1 MNIFF
6 FKMKSEQPA
15 KKENKKGRKK
25 KEISKKAEKLEDF
38 SKFSENIFPK
48 KIEKE
53 MDKEEFFV
61 PTEHEAKEVMEKGE
75 VLQESYLKENPSK
88 ELNTTLSNAAALID
102 EIDRKAAVPKVKDP
116 KFKDLPLTVN
126 EYVRPD
132 KKNIDKNRIHSLMSL
147 LTNDDIIELFGQKHL
162 PIYLQMKK
170 AYEARVKELQKT
182 NPEIKLSAAK
192 FRKLLLDL
200 PSVVKAFMANGKLV
214 EKTWTR
220 MIEKV
225 KKHNEKVEKNKEA
238 LIAKRQASSLV
249 SKPKRKFLG
258 ALLSKISP
266 EQYREALRDFNDADK
281 GKRLHKYANLTPT
294 KMIKEL
300 ERRSYADFIDPE
312 TGKEASNAPVA
323 KLLADPDAYK
333 ADNISQGVKKKMKD
347 IEVRL
352 ADKTEEQKLQDDEY
366 KKFVKPH
373 KDYKLNESAIVTE
386 VRAMIAKGMKPEEIK
401 AKLEE

>member
-1 MNIFF
+1 MEP
-6 FKMKSEQPA
+6 S
-15 KKENKKGRKK
+15 
-25 KEISKKAEKLEDF
+25 
-38 SKFSENIFPK
+38 
-48 KIEKE
+48 
-53 MDKEEFFV
+53 EFFV
-61 PTEHEAKEVMEKGE
+61 PTEHEAKEVVEKGAA
-75 VLQESYLKENPSK
+75 LQESLLTENPTK
-88 ELNTTLSNAAALID
+88 ELNTTLSNAAVLID
-102 EIDRKAAVPKVKDP
+102 EIDRKTAVPKVKDP
-116 KFKDLPLTVN
+116 KYKDLPLTVT
-126 EYVRPD
+126 EYVKPD
-132 KKNIDKNRIHSLMSL
+132 KKSIDKNRIHSLMAL

-214 EKTWTR
+214 NKTWER
-220 MIEKV
+220 MLEKV
-225 KKHNEKVEKNKEA
+225 KKHNEKVDKNKEA
-238 LIAKRQASSLV
+238 LIAKRQAASLV

-266 EQYREALRDFNDADK
+266 EQYRAALWEFNDAEK
-281 GKRLHKYANLTPT
+281 GKRLHKYSNLTPT

-300 ERRSYADFIDPE
+300 ERRAYEDFIDPE
-312 TGKEASNAPVA
+312 TKEEAKNEAVA
-323 KLLADPDAYK
+323 KILADPDAYK
-333 ADNISQGVKKKMKD
+333 ADDISQGVKKKMKD
-347 IEVRL
+347 IEARL
-352 ADKTEEQKLQDDEY
+352 ADKTEEQKLQDEEY